1 MEEPDD
7 LELVRRAQQ
16 GDERAFEVLI
26 ERNKNRVFGL
36 IVRTITDRQRA
47 DDLAQEVFLRVYRGL
62 PYFRGEAKFSTWLY
76 RIVANLCHQAPES
89 RGVREVPLDAP
100 AGESGR
106 PRLEFGVRDTAF
118 TDLELR
124 DRLQKALAT
133 LPSQHRLLVAG
144 HYLEGVSYGDLA
156 EMFDVPLGTVK
167 TSLHRAKRRLRRVL
181 ETSLG

>member
-1 MEEPDD
+1 MAEPDD
-7 LELVRRAQQ
+7 LELVRLAQQ

-26 ERNKNRVFGL
+26 ERYKNRVFGL

-62 PYFRGEAKFSTWLY
+62 PYFRGEARFSTWLY
-76 RIVANLCHQAPES
+76 RIVANLCHQAREA
-89 RGVREVPLDAP
+89 RGVREVRLEAP

-106 PRLEFGVRDTAF
+106 PQLEIGVRDTAF
-118 TDLELR
+118 TDLELC

-144 HYLEGVSYGDLA
+144 HYLEGVSYEDLA

-167 TSLHRAKRRLRRVL
+167 TSLHRAKRRLRQVL